1 MQNAFGE
8 RLSRFNFNPYEMLV
22 VDPLHELDVGIW
34 KEIFL
39 HLIRTLYATQPD
51 NVAVLDHRYVL

>member
-1 MQNAFGE
+1 
-8 RLSRFNFNPYEMLV
+8 MLV

-39 HLIRTLYATQPD
+39 HLIRILNATKPE
-51 NVAVLDHRYVL
+51 NVATLDHRYASSAAINKILTLLH